1 MRVNRILNEKIWDT
15 VCDDPDCEVFSVEIK
30 PEVRKALL
38 KIAYEFIQSLDVKT
52 PIVDIIF
59 TGSMAN
65 YNYTDQSDIDLHIL
79 YDFDEVNP
87 DQDLVKQFMDAKRR
101 IWNSNH
107 DLKVYGHDVE
117 LYPQDSKEP
126 HHSTGIFSVL
136 KNKWV
141 LMPLRTDPVIDE
153 ENVSKK
159 TDDLMDRIDSL
170 VKIQNKID
178 GLKKIK
184 DKIMKMR
191 KSGLEREGEF
201 SEENLVFKN
210 LRNSGYIGKLNDI
223 IKDEYD
229 DSLSLI

>member
-1 MRVNRILNEKIWDT
+1 
-15 VCDDPDCEVFSVEIK
+15 
-30 PEVRKALL
+30 
-38 KIAYEFIQSLDVKT
+38 
-52 PIVDIIF
+52 
-59 TGSMAN
+59 
-65 YNYTDQSDIDLHIL
+65 
-79 YDFDEVNP
+79 
-87 DQDLVKQFMDAKRR
+87 MDAKRR

-107 DLKVYGHDVE
+107 DLKLYGHDVE

-141 LMPLRTDPVIDE
+141 LMPLRLNPSIDE

-159 TDDLMDRIDSL
+159 TDDLMNRIDSL
-170 VKIQNKID
+170 VKIQNKIA
-178 GLKKIK
+178 GLKSLK

-191 KSGLEREGEF
+191 KAGLEREGEF

-223 IKDEYD
+223 IKSEYD

>member
-1 MRVNRILNEKIWDT
+1 
-15 VCDDPDCEVFSVEIK
+15 
-30 PEVRKALL
+30 
-38 KIAYEFIQSLDVKT
+38 
-52 PIVDIIF
+52 
-59 TGSMAN
+59 
-65 YNYTDQSDIDLHIL
+65 
-79 YDFDEVNP
+79 
-87 DQDLVKQFMDAKRR
+87 MDAKRR

-170 VKIQNKID
+170 VKIQKV
-178 GLKKIK
+178 LKK
-184 DKIMKMR
+184 
-191 KSGLEREGEF
+191 
-201 SEENLVFKN
+201 
-210 LRNSGYIGKLNDI
+210 
-223 IKDEYD
+223 
-229 DSLSLI
+229 

>member
-30 PEVRKALL
+30 PDVRKALL

-65 YNYTDQSDIDLHIL
+65 YNYTGQSDIDLHIL

-141 LMPLRTDPVIDE
+141 LMPLRSSPLIDE

-159 TDDLMDRIDSL
+159 TDDLMNRIDSL
-170 VKIQNKID
+170 TSIQNKIA
-178 GLKKIK
+178 GLKSLK

-191 KSGLEREGEF
+191 KAGLEREGEF

-223 IKDEYD
+223 IKSEYD